1 MDGMVSEDF
10 VKIFVANLTN
20 WVEAQKS
27 FLNSAM
33 LIEKQLEK
41 ADRLELVL
49 ATRAAFAH
57 IVKTVEAFDKWLQD
71 PFIVGHMTRDMLIE
85 IQKSVWEIL
94 KRLLELDIKHTSEF
108 RDLILKLAEKGQ
120 LHPLLFTPRE
130 RPAREDR
137 FSISY

>member
-1 MDGMVSEDF
+1 MASEDF
-10 VKIFVANLTN
+10 IKLFAANLTN
-20 WVEAQKS
+20 WVEAQKN
-27 FLNSAM
+27 FLNSASI
-33 LIEKQLEK
+33 IEKELEK

-71 PFIVGHMTRDMLIE
+71 PFIVGHMPREMLVE

-94 KRLLELDIKHTSEF
+94 KKLLELDIKHTSEF
-108 RDLILKLAEKGQ
+108 RDLILRLADSGK
-120 LHPLLFTPRE
+120 LHPLLFIPRE
-130 RPAREDR
+130 RVEREDR